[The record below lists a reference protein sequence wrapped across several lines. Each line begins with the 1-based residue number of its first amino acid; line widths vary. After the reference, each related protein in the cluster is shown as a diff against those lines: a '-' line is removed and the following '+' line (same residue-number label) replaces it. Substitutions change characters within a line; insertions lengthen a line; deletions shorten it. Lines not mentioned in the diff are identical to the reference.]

1 MNIVHVYKS
10 ALLQTIIARLTIEI
24 GEGNKESWEKL
35 QLSIVIQQSD
45 KSSHFIFFFIV
56 AGPKK
61 MWEKPV
67 TTTVSRSH

>member
-45 KSSHFIFFFIV
+45 KSSHFVFFFYSDRAKEDV
-56 AGPKK
+56 G
-61 MWEKPV
+61 E
-67 TTTVSRSH
+67 TSNYHCF